1 VIVVLPHRRFGWT
14 AFWLAGL
21 LAFLWLAA
29 LSRAEERVV
38 VVSPH
43 NEAIRF
49 EFSRAFESWHAA
61 QFGEAATVEW
71 RVVGGTS
78 DALRF
83 VQSEFAAKP
92 DGIGLDCFF
101 GGGPEPLLLLAD
113 QRLTQPYRPAPEILS
128 AIPPTCAGVPIYDPD
143 GYWYGAAISSFGIV
157 QNTRVQATLGL
168 PPVRR
173 WADLARP
180 ELFGWVEAGD
190 PRNSGTMT
198 VMFESYL
205 QAYGWER
212 GWELL
217 VRLGANVRQFD
228 RVSAATAREVTLG
241 EAAYGLAI
249 DFYGYS
255 QVAVAGRTN
264 MTFVLPQD
272 FAAIL
277 PDGIALLKGAPHPRT
292 ARRFIDFVLGEPGQK
307 LWFLPRGHPE
317 GPQRHSIERMSVR
330 PDFYRRYGEVSN
342 IAFSPFELTQHFRYD
357 ASLAR
362 ARRDVIAALVGA
374 LLVDT
379 HAELK
384 AAWRALLR
392 RGLPPAETAELS
404 RPPLGDAETL
414 TLATGAWKDPAT
426 RNRLKIDWQ
435 IFARE
440 KYRRIAR
447 THPAHAR

>member
-1 VIVVLPHRRFGWT
+1 MP
-14 AFWLAGL
+14 ASWLAGMVGVL
-21 LAFLWLAA
+21 GLAVTA
-29 LSRAEERVV
+29 RGEEHLV

-49 EFSRAFESWHAA
+49 EFARAFASWHAE
-61 QFGEAATVEW
+61 QFGEAASVEW

-83 VQSEFAAKP
+83 VLSEFAAKP
-92 DGIGLDCFF
+92 EGIGIDGFF
-101 GGGPEPLLLLAD
+101 GGGPEPLLLLTD
-113 QRLTQPYRPAPEILS
+113 KRLTQPYRPPPEILA

-143 GYWYGAAISSFGIV
+143 GHWYGAAISSFGIV
-157 QNTRVQATLGL
+157 QNTRVQRTLGL

-180 ELFGWVEAGD
+180 ELFGWVQAGD

-205 QAYGWER
+205 QAYGWDQ

-217 VRLGANVRQFD
+217 TRLGANTRQFD

-249 DFYGYS
+249 DFYGYT
-255 QVAVAGRTN
+255 QVASAGRSN

-277 PDGIALLKGAPHPRT
+277 PDGIAVLKGAPHPRA
-292 ARRFIDFVLGEPGQK
+292 ARRFVDFVLGEPGQK

-330 PDFYRRYGEVSN
+330 PDFYSRYAEVSN
-342 IAFSPFELTQHFRYD
+342 IAFSPFELTQQFRYD
-357 ASLAR
+357 AALAR
-362 ARRDVIAALVGA
+362 GRREVVAALVGA

-379 HAELK
+379 HTELK
-384 AAWRALLR
+384 AAWQAVVR
-392 RGLPPAETAELS
+392 RGLKPAEIAELS
-404 RPPLGDAETL
+404 RPPLGEADAW
-414 TLATGAWKDPAT
+414 TLANGAWKDAAT

-435 IFARE
+435 IFARD
-440 KYRRIAR
+440 KYRRLAQR
-447 THPAHAR
+447 QTAHAR